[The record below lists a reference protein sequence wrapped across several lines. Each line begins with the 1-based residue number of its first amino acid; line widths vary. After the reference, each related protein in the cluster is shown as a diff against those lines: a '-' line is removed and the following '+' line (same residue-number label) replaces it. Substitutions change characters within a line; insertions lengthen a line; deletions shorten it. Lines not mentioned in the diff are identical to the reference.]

1 VPSRLYLD
9 LLRDEGKKLISYQDT
24 KGLWTI
30 GVGHL
35 LGKTRR
41 MIKITEEECQALFTV
56 DAAEAEDIARRVL
69 DPTNMWHLTGDVR
82 QRALINMAFN
92 RGEGN
97 MRGSTTITPAIKL
110 ALVALGYDS
119 TEKWKAVADAIKVSP
134 WAKQIGKRAD
144 RLAYMLETG
153 KDPQ

>member
-1 VPSRLYLD
+1 MPSRLYLD
-9 LLRDEGKKLISYQDT
+9 LVRDEGKELVSYQDT

-41 MIKITEEECQALFTV
+41 MIEITEEECQALFAV

-97 MRGSTTITPAIKL
+97 MRKSTTITPAIKA
-110 ALVALGYDS
+110 ALVATIDHDIAW
-119 TEKWKAVADAIKVSP
+119 TKVATAIKASP
-134 WAKQIGKRAD
+134 WAAEIKDRAV

-153 KDPQ
+153 KDPS